1 MTKTLQNDKIDAEY
15 GKGGAIV
22 LNIIKEADCRRELKT
37 APRAGYLCFGEE
49 DYLKAFAVRTARE
62 VVCPDPTFSFF
73 NEMRLDATDFE
84 PQKLLD
90 ALMPMPMMAD
100 RKLVTLSGLNF
111 NAMRQSDLDDLC
123 SALATLAD
131 YDYNLLL
138 VVAAADCLDPGYLPK
153 RPSATL
159 TRLAEYLTPV
169 QFDRS
174 TPAKLAAWV
183 GKHFAHNGAV
193 ASPALCAS
201 MIDYCGRSMFAL
213 SGEVDKLS
221 FYVLSHGRSEV
232 TEADMRIVCT
242 PAVEYD
248 AFAFANALME
258 GRRDAALAILADY
271 KFRRV
276 DPIVILSDVIRVFCD
291 MEAISALSKD
301 GLPAS
306 EIAAQTK
313 IHEFRVGL
321 YLKSLTR
328 TPEGRLHRAIDACAA
343 ADASLKLSPQ
353 GYTALE
359 RLICTV

>member
-1 MTKTLQNDKIDAEY
+1 MR
-15 GKGGAIV
+15 GV
-22 LNIIKEADCRRELKT
+22 NIIKEADFRRELKSS
-37 APRAGYLCFGEE
+37 PRAGYLFFGEE
-49 DYLKAFAVRTARE
+49 DYLKSFAVRSARE
-62 VVCPDPTFSFF
+62 VVCPDPTFAFF

-100 RKLVTLSGLNF
+100 RKLVTLTGLNF
-111 NAMRQSDLDDLC
+111 TSMRQGELDDLC
-123 SALATLAD
+123 AALAAVDD
-131 YDYNLLL
+131 YDYNLLI

-159 TRLAEYLTPV
+159 SKLSEHLTPV

-183 GKHFAHNGAV
+183 GRHFAHNGV
-193 ASPALCAS
+193 TASPTLCAS
-201 MIDYCGRSMFAL
+201 MVDYCGRNMFSL

-221 FYVLSHGRSEV
+221 FYTLSKG
-232 TEADMRIVCT
+232 EAEATDEDMRLVCV
-242 PAVEYD
+242 PATEYD

-258 GRRDAALAILADY
+258 GRREAALAILADY

-276 DPIVILSDVIRVFCD
+276 DPIIILSDVIRVFCD
-291 MEAISALSKD
+291 MEAVYSLFKG
-301 GLPAS
+301 GLPAP
-306 EIAAQTK
+306 EIASQTK

-321 YLKSLTR
+321 YLKSLDR
-328 TPEGRLHRAIDACAA
+328 TPDGRLRRAIDACVA

-353 GYTALE
+353 GYTAIE
-359 RLICTV
+359 RLICSV